1 MIRQRVER
9 SLVQKLKDAVT
20 TCQFA
25 WLSNEHSR
33 VVRGEITQTQ
43 SDGMR

>member
-1 MIRQRVER
+1 MIKRRVER
-9 SLVQKLKDAVT
+9 SLVQKLNDAAT

-33 VVRGEITQTQ
+33 VVRGEITQTP
-43 SDGMR
+43 SDGMQ

>member
-9 SLVQKLKDAVT
+9 SLIHKLNDAAT

-25 WLSNEHSR
+25 WLSNEHPR